1 MFVIMEITEV
11 HYSMITFMVTLN
23 AEFLV
28 TQLVFPLPALRHDK
42 EPFRSL

>member
-1 MFVIMEITEV
+1 MGTTEV
-11 HYSMITFMVTLN
+11 QCCMITFMITLN

-28 TQLVFPLPALRHDK
+28 TQLVFPLPHLWHDK